1 MQKSRIYCVYTKLW
15 MILTDFGCRFFIH
28 HVIHIIHHAK
38 PFIDVKELAVSLILP
53 TFMTSP
59 L

>member
-1 MQKSRIYCVYTKLW
+1 MQNSRIYCVYTKLW
-15 MILTDFGCRFFIH
+15 MILTDFEGCFFIH
-28 HVIHIIHHAK
+28 HAIRIVHHVK
-38 PFIDVKELAVSLILP
+38 PFIGVKELAVSLILP

>member
-15 MILTDFGCRFFIH
+15 MILTDFEGHFFIH
-28 HVIHIIHHAK
+28 HVIHIIHHVKAL
-38 PFIDVKELAVSLILP
+38 IGVKEFAVSLILP

>member
-1 MQKSRIYCVYTKLW
+1 MPEPRICCVYTKLW
-15 MILTDFGCRFFIH
+15 MILTDFEDYFFIH
-28 HVIHIIHHAK
+28 HAVPIVHHVK
-38 PFIDVKELAVSLILP
+38 PLIGVKELAVSLILP

>member
-1 MQKSRIYCVYTKLW
+1 MQKPMIYCLYTKLW
-15 MILTDFGCRFFIH
+15 MILTDFEDHYFIH
-28 HVIHIIHHAK
+28 HAIHVIHHVK
-38 PFIDVKELAVSLILP
+38 PLIGVKEFAVSSILP